1 MAIKK
6 SRPTSPGRR
15 FHTVQTFEE
24 LTTTTPE
31 KRLTR
36 GKSQRGGRNTAGRIT
51 VRFRGG
57 GHKRRHREIDFRRS
71 KPGVPGRVASIEY
84 DPNRS
89 ARIALLHYLDGD
101 KRYILHAV
109 GMKVGDVVMASDSA
123 EIAPGNMLSIDRIPL
138 GATIHNVELRPGGGG
153 KMARSAGA
161 FVQLVAKEGRYAQ
174 VRLPSGEVRKVLR
187 ECHATIGQV
196 SNVDHENVKL
206 GKAGR
211 KRWLGRRPH
220 NRGVTMNP
228 VDHPHG
234 GGEGKSSGGR
244 HPVSPWGVPTKGH
257 KTRNNKRTDSMIV
270 RSRRRRRR

>member
-1 MAIKK
+1 MAIRR

-24 LTTTTPE
+24 LTTDRPL
-31 KRLTR
+31 KRLTV
-36 GKSQRGGRNTAGRIT
+36 GKHSSGGRNGAGRIT

-57 GHKRRHREIDFRRS
+57 GHKRRYRQIDFRRA
-71 KPGVPGRVASIEY
+71 KAEVPARVASIEY

-101 KRYILHAV
+101 KEYILHAV
-109 GMKVGDVVMASDSA
+109 GMQVGDTVVASDAA
-123 EIAPGNMLSIDRIPL
+123 EILPGNAIRIERIPL
-138 GATIHNVELRPGGGG
+138 GSTIHNVELRPGGGG
-153 KMARSAGA
+153 KLARSAGS

-174 VRLPSGEVRKVLR
+174 VRLPSGEVRRVLR
-187 ECHATIGQV
+187 ECRATIGQV

-270 RSRRRRRR
+270 RSRKRRRK